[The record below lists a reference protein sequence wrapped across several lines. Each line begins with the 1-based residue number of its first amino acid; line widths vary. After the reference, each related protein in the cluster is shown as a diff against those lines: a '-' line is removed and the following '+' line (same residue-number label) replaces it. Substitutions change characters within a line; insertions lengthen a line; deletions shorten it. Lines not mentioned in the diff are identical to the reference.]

1 MKKLKLAF
9 VAVVTGVLL
18 FAMTACGGAS
28 GTVSS
33 FVSAVKK
40 GDFDKASNYVVGTLD
55 LSSYYEKS
63 NSDSLYTYIYE
74 KAAKSF
80 SYSVESTSETEDDDG
95 NAVSATVKIS
105 YSVYSGS
112 AISITYAAKVKTG
125 SEASK
130 STINDLFDD
139 ADKTTGTASVV
150 VINDDDDGWV
160 MEAPSAT
167 ALIAL
172 IWL

>member
-40 GDFDKASNYVVGTLD
+40 GDWEKAGEYVVGTLD
-55 LSSYYEKS
+55 LSSYENES
-63 NSDSLYTYIYE
+63 SDEIVSYIYQ

-95 NAVSATVKIS
+95 NVTAATIKIS
-105 YSVYSGS
+105 YEGYSGLEVLANYKIKCLAGS
-112 AISITYAAKVKTG
+112 DSTKSTANDAFDDVGESTG
-125 SEASK
+125 SLTVA
-130 STINDLFDD
+130 
-139 ADKTTGTASVV
+139 
-150 VINDDDDGWV
+150 VIYNEDDGWL
-160 MEAPSAT
+160 MEAASA
-167 ALIAL
+167 IAL
-172 IWL
+172 VAVIWF

>member
-40 GDFDKASNYVVGTLD
+40 GDFDKASNYVVGTPD
-55 LSSYYEKS
+55 LSSYEKS
-63 NSDSLYTYIYE
+63 ASDSLYTYIYE

-112 AISITYAAKVKTG
+112 AISITYAAKVLTG

-150 VINDDDDGWV
+150 VINDDDGWV
-160 MEAPSAT
+160 MEAASAT